1 MRHAHAHI
9 TTAVVL
15 FAAGLGAASAQDF
28 GPWSDPQPVDA
39 IDTASAEGCP
49 IEAPDGLSLYFASNR
64 AETGAQGKLDIWRVH
79 RAAVASPWGA
89 AENLGAPVNTP
100 EFDYCPTPL
109 AGGALLYV
117 SSQQTT
123 DDCFPGDTPPPPP
136 AGGPS
141 AGDIFAT
148 TEDPAQVW
156 STPANL
162 GCYPNGPN
170 TPGAE
175 FSPSRV
181 ETAEGTFL
189 FFSSNGYPDSQG
201 QDIYMSQMLDDGT
214 VTAGVRVAELST
226 PADDRMPNVRA
237 DGLEIVFSS
246 NRSGGTTFDQDIYVA
261 TRADT
266 HSAWSAP
273 QRIDNPAINTTASET
288 RASLSADGTRLYFGR
303 KVNADDPGDVFVAT
317 REAVAPPA
325 NVPITPGFTGAWYD
339 PNQSGHGIFI
349 EVLPGQQMLAWWFTF
364 NPDGTQQTWFGNVG
378 AIDGDTATIDALQAQ
393 GGRWIPNFDP
403 ANVTQ
408 PAWGRLVFTF
418 TDCNHGRVD
427 FASTVPGYGSGHMD
441 LTRITEPLG
450 LSCP

>member
-1 MRHAHAHI
+1 MSHAHV
-9 TTAVVL
+9 TTAIVL
-15 FAAGLGAASAQDF
+15 FAAGLGTASAQTF
-28 GPWSDPQPVDA
+28 SPWSDPQPVNE

-64 AETGAQGKLDIWRVH
+64 ADTGALGKLDIWRTH
-79 RAAVASPWGA
+79 RATVNSPWGA

-136 AGGPS
+136 TGGPS

-148 TEDPAQVW
+148 HEDATHAW
-156 STPANL
+156 SAPTNL
-162 GCYPNGPN
+162 GCYPDGPN
-170 TPGAE
+170 TAGAE
-175 FSPSRV
+175 FSPSQV
-181 ETAEGTFL
+181 ETPEGTFL
-189 FFSSNGYPDSQG
+189 FFSSNGYPDSLG
-201 QDIYMSQMLDDGT
+201 QDIYMSQVMDDGT

-226 PADDRMPNVRA
+226 AADDRMPNVRA

-246 NRSGGTTFDQDIYVA
+246 NRAGGTTFDQDIYVA
-261 TRADT
+261 TRPDT

-273 QRIDNPAINTTASET
+273 QKIDNPAINTAASET

-303 KVNADDPGDVFVAT
+303 KVDADDPGDVFVAT
-317 REAVAPPA
+317 REPAAPPV
-325 NVPITPGFTGAWYD
+325 NVAIAAGFTGAWYD

-349 EVLPGQQMLAWWFTF
+349 EVLPGNQMLAWWFTF
-364 NPDGTQQTWFGNVG
+364 NPDGTQQAWFGNVG
-378 AIDGDTATIDALQAQ
+378 AIDTTTNTATIDALQAQ

-408 PAWGRLVFTF
+408 PAWGRLVFSF

-427 FASTVPGYGSGHMD
+427 FTATAAGYGSGHMD
-441 LTRITEPLG
+441 LTRITEPEG

>member
-1 MRHAHAHI
+1 MTI
-9 TTAVVL
+9 IIL
-15 FAAGLGAASAQDF
+15 LAAGLDAAGAQEL
-28 GPWSDPQPVDA
+28 GPWSDPQPVEA
-39 IDTASAEGCP
+39 IDTDAAEGCP
-49 IEAPDGLSLYFASNR
+49 IEGPDGLSLYFASNR
-64 AETGAQGKLDIWRVH
+64 SATGALGKLDIWRAL
-79 RAAVASPWGA
+79 RPTDQAPFGA

-109 AGGALLYV
+109 ADGDLLYV

-136 AGGPS
+136 EGGPS

-148 TEDPAQVW
+148 REDPSNVW
-156 STPANL
+156 SAPVNL
-162 GCYPNGPN
+162 GCYPDGPN

-181 ETAEGTFL
+181 QTAEGTFL

-201 QDIYMSQMLDDGT
+201 QDIYMSEMLDDGT
-214 VTAGVRVAELST
+214 VTAGVRVEELST
-226 PADDRMPNVRA
+226 AADDRMPNVRA

-246 NRSGGTTFDQDIYVA
+246 NRTGGTPFDQDIYFA

-266 HSAWSAP
+266 HSPWSAP
-273 QRIDNPAINTTASET
+273 QRIDNPAINTAGSET

-303 KVNADDPGDVFVAT
+303 KVDAADPGDVFVAT
-317 REAVAPPA
+317 REPTA
-325 NVPITPGFTGAWYD
+325 NVPITSGFTGAWYD
-339 PNQSGHGIFI
+339 PAQSGHGILI
-349 EVLPGQQMLAWWFTF
+349 EVLPGNQILAWWFTF
-364 NPDGTQQTWFGNVG
+364 NPDGTQQAWFGNVG
-378 AIDGDTATIDALQAQ
+378 AINGTTASITALQTQ

-403 ANVTQ
+403 GNVTQ
-408 PAWGRLVFTF
+408 PTWGTLTFTF

-427 FASTVPGYGSGHMD
+427 FSSSVAGYGEGHMD
-441 LTRITEPLG
+441 LTRLTQPAG